1 VRHDQVVSVEELLTE
16 ALQAGTDIGTLEQ
29 RLLVAG
35 GYRPPALFGVDPTV
49 RFTGGTRLPAPTLER
64 LREQVRLCRYLP
76 LLLIIRMS
84 LLIQLY

>member
-16 ALQAGTDIGTLEQ
+16 ALQAGTDLGTLEQ

-64 LREQVRLCRYLP
+64 LREQVRLCRYSTS
-76 LLLIIRMS
+76 II
-84 LLIQLY
+84 YYKNCHC